1 LAKLAGATDDDEHPV
16 DGVAVVSSEAA
27 RLAVTEATEV
37 GIVAVGL
44 AVAVEEEG
52 SVEEEEV
59 ADEEEGLGRLV
70 VATVGV
76 LGVVTSVPV
85 AVGATMVP

>member
-37 GIVAVGL
+37 GIVAV
-44 AVAVEEEG
+44 EEEG
-52 SVEEEEV
+52 SVEEEV

-85 AVGATMVP
+85 AVGATVVP